1 MRRNGPLITLLAGLA
16 LAAVL
21 ITVNLTVTARGGDDP
36 DPAGFGA
43 AAAPTA
49 PAAAPA
55 TEAPPS
61 SAPSDPPP
69 TPAAGKVNAVWA
81 GPVNGGGATIA
92 IAVTDGVAVAYLCDG
107 KKAEVWLQGTA
118 AAGKLELTGAK
129 GATLTGTFGGGKAAG
144 TVAAGGRTW
153 KFTSPAVK
161 KPSGLYRATATVRS
175 AKVVGGWIVLPDGS
189 QVGVVSV
196 DGQPGPAPAIDP
208 ATGAVTVDGTALT
221 ATPVTGALTGN

>member
-1 MRRNGPLITLLAGLA
+1 MKRNGPLITLLAGLA

-21 ITVNLTVTARGGDDP
+21 ITVNLTVNAPRDDDP

-43 AAAPTA
+43 AAPTA
-49 PAAAPA
+49 TAAAPA
-55 TEAPPS
+55 SEAPATSPP
-61 SAPSDPPP
+61 ADPPP
-69 TPAAGKVNAVWA
+69 SEAAAKVNAVWA
-81 GPVNGGGATIA
+81 GTVDGGGATIA

-107 KKAEVWLQGTA
+107 RKAEVWLQGTA
-118 AAGKLELTGAK
+118 AAGKLELAGAK

-144 TVAAGGRTW
+144 TVAAAGRAW
-153 KFTSPAVK
+153 KFTAPAVK
-161 KPSGLYRATATVRS
+161 KPSGLYRATATVRG

-208 ATGAVTVDGTALT
+208 ATGAVTVDGAALT